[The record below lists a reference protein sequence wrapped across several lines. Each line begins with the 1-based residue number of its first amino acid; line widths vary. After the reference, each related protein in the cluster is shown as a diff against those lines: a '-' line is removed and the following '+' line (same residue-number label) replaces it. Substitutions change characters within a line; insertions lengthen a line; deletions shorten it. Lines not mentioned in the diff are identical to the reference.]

1 MFLKKNLF
9 FLFLLISNFCV
20 AQFSTTELIYKKK
33 AEYFTH
39 INIDSLIHYSKLLQS
54 SNNVIPKYDGI
65 FREISVHYLKGDY
78 DKSEE
83 LALKLIHLIGDSEI
97 KYLRKLK
104 LESLNR
110 LFWIY
115 KNTNKLS
122 KAFQITLTINDLIE
136 GFDKKS
142 EYFQIVD
149 ISNKSKVA
157 SIKMEL
163 GLFDEALDIY
173 KLLEKKYFE
182 LMPKMLG
189 RQKNSVLISISSL
202 YNKIG
207 KTYLALTSDKN
218 DPLIDSASIYFSK
231 ALDISK
237 LFNPKHKNSEYQYN
251 LERTRVLIKKEKFDT
266 ALALLNLNK
275 YNDINIAQDTDFLK
289 SLTYKNL
296 NNVDS
301 SMYYAYKFLDYKKR
315 VPSTEKN
322 RIVIYNILAYQYNIK
337 NEIDS
342 AYKYSLLAKNKL
354 DKFYNSKN
362 KAHKKHYLYD
372 FNQIKKVPKSILK
385 NEKRIRNSL
394 LVFSGIILVFMA
406 VFLVLYRKQ
415 GYTLQ
420 KSERSFE
427 KVKKTLRPLKK
438 EYLVN
443 KELEEMV
450 LNKLLTFEQS
460 RLYLD
465 SKFSIQVLAKKFK
478 TNTTYLSFIINE
490 RKGKTFK
497 QYITELRIHYLL
509 QELENNPQIRKYSIK
524 ALGEEV
530 GYTNASAFTRA
541 FKNFVGKLPSEYIA
555 SIDEKDF

>member
-1 MFLKKNLF
+1 
-9 FLFLLISNFCV
+9 
-20 AQFSTTELIYKKK
+20 
-33 AEYFTH
+33 
-39 INIDSLIHYSKLLQS
+39 
-54 SNNVIPKYDGI
+54 
-65 FREISVHYLKGDY
+65 
-78 DKSEE
+78 
-83 LALKLIHLIGDSEI
+83 
-97 KYLRKLK
+97 
-104 LESLNR
+104 
-110 LFWIY
+110 
-115 KNTNKLS
+115 
-122 KAFQITLTINDLIE
+122 
-136 GFDKKS
+136 
-142 EYFQIVD
+142 
-149 ISNKSKVA
+149 
-157 SIKMEL
+157 
-163 GLFDEALDIY
+163 
-173 KLLEKKYFE
+173 
-182 LMPKMLG
+182 
-189 RQKNSVLISISSL
+189 
-202 YNKIG
+202 
-207 KTYLALTSDKN
+207 
-218 DPLIDSASIYFSK
+218 
-231 ALDISK
+231 
-237 LFNPKHKNSEYQYN
+237 
-251 LERTRVLIKKEKFDT
+251 
-266 ALALLNLNK
+266 
-275 YNDINIAQDTDFLK
+275 
-289 SLTYKNL
+289 
-296 NNVDS
+296 
-301 SMYYAYKFLDYKKR
+301 MYYAYKFLDYKKR